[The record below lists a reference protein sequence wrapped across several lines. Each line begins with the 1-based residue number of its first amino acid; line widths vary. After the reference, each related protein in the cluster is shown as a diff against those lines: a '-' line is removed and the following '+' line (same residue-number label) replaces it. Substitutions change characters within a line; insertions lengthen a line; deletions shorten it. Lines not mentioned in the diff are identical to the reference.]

1 MTDFKPSLFS
11 LIALLIFKVLG
22 TNLVI
27 TILVGIFCQ
36 IFNLHEPTSFGNGVF
51 YIGVFLVVASAVAVR
66 GFWDDPK
73 TYRPPYDP
81 SYHAPSQGEQLRQ
94 DLIGILREYSVSIW
108 LAFSGIIALSVGL
121 FINLF
126 FQ

>member
-1 MTDFKPSLFS
+1 MTDSKASLFA
-11 LIALLIFKVLG
+11 LIAVLIFKVLG
-22 TNLVI
+22 TNLLV
-27 TILVGIFCQ
+27 TILVGLVCQ
-36 IFNLHEPTSFGNGVF
+36 IFNLHMPTSFGNGVF
-51 YIGVFLVVASAVAVR
+51 YIGVFLVVASAIAVR
-66 GFWDDPK
+66 GFWDNPK

-81 SYHAPSQGEQLRQ
+81 SYRAPSQGEQLRR

-108 LAFSGIIALSVGL
+108 LSFSGILALGVGL